1 MPKRN
6 AEAIRPSSILHAWEI
21 TWRVLENDT
30 LGRSMLLGEIGK
42 LSNQKRVR
50 YTPGQVIF
58 LRWEPHNSP
67 DAHIS

>member
-6 AEAIRPSSILHAWEI
+6 AEAIRPSSILHAWDV

-30 LGRSMLLGEIGK
+30 LGRRILLGEIGN
-42 LSNQKRVR
+42 LGNQKRVR
-50 YTPGQVIF
+50 YQPGQELF

-67 DAHIS
+67 DAKI